1 MIERTTLNHVNSILK
16 QHTNWKVLDIG
27 CGYTAHD
34 RANYVADVQD
44 FSNHYKD
51 KKKFVLIQE
60 KKLPF
65 KDKEFDFVIASH
77 VIEHVEDFPFFI
89 NELQR
94 ISSQGYIE
102 LPTRLGDNFIF
113 ENTTDHIWWFVFDDI
128 KKHLVACKRNQN
140 IEPFLSVASGKK
152 ISDMFRE
159 SFVLELFWKNKIDF
173 IIAEEFNNND
183 FKKIKFISIIKKYFS
198 KRLRKIFSN

>member
-51 KKKFVLIQE
+51 KKKFVLIKE

-128 KKHLVACKRNQN
+128 KKHLVAWKRNQN

>member
-51 KKKFVLIQE
+51 KKKFVLIKE